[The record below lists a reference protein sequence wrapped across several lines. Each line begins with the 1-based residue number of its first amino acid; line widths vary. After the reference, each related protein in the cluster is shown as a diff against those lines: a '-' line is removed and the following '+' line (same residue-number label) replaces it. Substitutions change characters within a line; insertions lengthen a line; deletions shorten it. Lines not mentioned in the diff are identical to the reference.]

1 VDSDVASQQLAIFA
15 SDPGMTAR
23 WSEGGLPQFLRG
35 RFTVYS
41 SPGDRALGLS
51 RWLFG
56 SNARVGQL
64 RPKDFSEASRGVFAA
79 AGNVDL
85 IVYEGKRTDF
95 FGHSYF
101 QTNPRVSADVI
112 ELILNGTAAGEP
124 RRPLVRIGK
133 ITWTFPER

>member
-1 VDSDVASQQLAIFA
+1 
-15 SDPGMTAR
+15 
-23 WSEGGLPQFLRG
+23 
-35 RFTVYS
+35 
-41 SPGDRALGLS
+41 LGLS